1 MLPAVLDLQAACHA
15 LVLTIVHLANMAMVS
30 SQLGVF
36 KLVIRVLRP
45 TVLNV
50 MVILGYVR
58 FVIMAIKKLVK

>member
-15 LVLTIVHLANMAMVS
+15 LVLTIAHLANMAMVS

-50 MVILGYVR
+50 MVILGYAR
-58 FVIMAIKKLVK
+58 CALFSIE